1 MGKEKRGDEMIYVQ
15 IALKLVIGLI
25 GLIVI
30 TRLLGKKEM
39 SQVTPFD
46 FIYALVLGGIL
57 EEGIYDKKVSIWQIL
72 FAIGVWGLSIYA
84 IEVYSQKRD
93 GMKNLIKGKPA
104 IIIRNGKLDYR
115 QMKKKSFRY

>member
-1 MGKEKRGDEMIYVQ
+1 
-15 IALKLVIGLI
+15 
-25 GLIVI
+25 
-30 TRLLGKKEM
+30 M